1 LKALVLSANWEPK
14 KEYKLTKKEQNAKV
28 ALNGSCVWKNPSARI
43 EEVKQPEIEPDE
55 VLIRVKACGVCGS
68 DVHMLE
74 VDEDGYMLF
83 PGPAKLPCIIG
94 HEFSGVVE
102 EIGKEVKSISRG
114 DMVTCEEMNWCGRC
128 IPCRAGMFNQCN
140 NLEEIGFTIN
150 GAFAEFIVVKEKYC
164 YKIDDLAERYAD
176 AEKAYEAGALVE
188 PTSVAYNG
196 MFTRAGGF
204 KPGGHVVIFGAGPIG
219 LACVTLARACGAAKI
234 IVFEKGEKRRQL
246 AKKIGADYVWDPSSL
261 EKERSSP
268 HEAVMEV
275 TRGLGASMLIEA
287 AGNTLKTIP
296 EMEKS
301 MTIDGKILQ
310 IGMVAGKTP
319 FDLLVYQNLGA
330 HFHGTRGHAGH
341 DNFPSVIRLMAAGRI
356 DMTKIVTNRFP
367 LNKAVDAIN
376 ASRTLNEGKVLV
388 KP

>member
-43 EEVKQPEIEPDE
+43 EEVKQPEIGSDE

-74 VDEDGYMLF
+74 VDEDGYMLFPGPAKLPVDEDGYMLF

-164 YKIDDLAERYAD
+164 YKIGTCGNFWCRANWSCLCYSCQSLWSCQDYSFRER
-176 AEKAYEAGALVE
+176 G
-188 PTSVAYNG
+188 
-196 MFTRAGGF
+196 
-204 KPGGHVVIFGAGPIG
+204 
-219 LACVTLARACGAAKI
+219 
-234 IVFEKGEKRRQL
+234 
-246 AKKIGADYVWDPSSL
+246 
-261 EKERSSP
+261 KE
-268 HEAVMEV
+268 
-275 TRGLGASMLIEA
+275 
-287 AGNTLKTIP
+287 KTISQ
-296 EMEKS
+296 K
-301 MTIDGKILQ
+301 
-310 IGMVAGKTP
+310 
-319 FDLLVYQNLGA
+319 N
-330 HFHGTRGHAGH
+330 RG
-341 DNFPSVIRLMAAGRI
+341 
-356 DMTKIVTNRFP
+356 
-367 LNKAVDAIN
+367 
-376 ASRTLNEGKVLV
+376 
-388 KP
+388 